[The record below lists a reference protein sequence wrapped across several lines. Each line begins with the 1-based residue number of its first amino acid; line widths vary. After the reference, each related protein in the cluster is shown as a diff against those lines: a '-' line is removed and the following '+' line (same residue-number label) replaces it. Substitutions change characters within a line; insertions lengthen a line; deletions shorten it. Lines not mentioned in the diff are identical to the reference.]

1 MTSGPTYT
9 PIATQTTSGST
20 GAVTFSSIPNT
31 YTDLVVVIN
40 TSLSGLCNSLLQF
53 NGDTGSNYSG
63 TVIVGNGSTATSGRN
78 SNLTF
83 SYLGLYNASIG
94 NLILNIQNYSNT
106 TTYKTLLTRSN
117 NSQYIESY
125 VSLWRSTAAINSI
138 YLTQDSGGNFS
149 AGSTFTL
156 YGISAA

>member
-1 MTSGPTYT
+1 MAAGATYT

-20 GAVTFSSIPNT
+20 GAVTFSSIPQT

-63 TVIVGNGSTATSGRN
+63 TVIGGSGSAPITGRG

-83 SYLGLYNASIG
+83 SYLGLYNAIIG
-94 NLILNIQNYSNT
+94 NLILMERVMRLFIILV
-106 TTYKTLLTRSN
+106 KR
-117 NSQYIESY
+117 
-125 VSLWRSTAAINSI
+125 
-138 YLTQDSGGNFS
+138 
-149 AGSTFTL
+149 
-156 YGISAA
+156 